1 MVQVKK
7 LPKLTPRKKNT
18 HKGSY
23 GRVLVLAGSPGMTGA
38 AYLCSKAALRSGSG
52 IVTLGIPE
60 SLNPVMETKLTCV
73 MTYPLPETKASTLS
87 NKGRK
92 AILKLCESHD
102 VVALGPGL
110 SQQPE
115 TRELILWLIKNIDC
129 AMVIDA
135 DGLNT
140 LADNVN
146 VLHKIKQNVVLT
158 PHPGEMSRL
167 TGLRSAR
174 KNELDRQLIN
184 ATVCFVPSCYSMDV
198 CKERLNAAT
207 QFVQSIQKK
216 LKGERKLVLVLKG
229 DKTVVTDYK
238 KVYVNSTGNPGMATA
253 GVGDVLTGIIV
264 SLVGQ
269 GFDVFDAS
277 QLGVY
282 IHGLAGDIAAKKKGE
297 LSMIASDI
305 IDYLPDA
312 FMKYKKERK

>member
-1 MVQVKK
+1 MIQIKK
-7 LPKLTPRKKNT
+7 LPVFTPRINDT

-73 MTYPLPETKASTLS
+73 MTHPLPETKASTLS

-92 AILKLCESHD
+92 EILKLCESHD

-115 TRELILWLIKNIDC
+115 TKDLILWLIKTI
-129 AMVIDA
+129 ALTMVIDA
-135 DGLNT
+135 DGINA
-140 LADNVN
+140 LADNVKILHN
-146 VLHKIKQNVVLT
+146 VKKNVILT

-167 TGLRSAR
+167 TGHGSA
-174 KNELDRQLIN
+174 K
-184 ATVCFVPSCYSMDV
+184 DV
-198 CKERLNAAT
+198 QKERLNTAA
-207 QFVQSIQKK
+207 QFVQSIQEKLGDEKK
-216 LKGERKLVLVLKG
+216 IVLVLKG
-229 DKTVVTDYK
+229 DKTIVADYGK
-238 KVYVNSTGNPGMATA
+238 AYVNRTGNPGMATA
-253 GVGDVLTGIIV
+253 GAGDVLTGIIV
-264 SLVGQ
+264 SLIGQ

-297 LSMIASDI
+297 VSMIASDI
-305 IDYLPDA
+305 IDCLPDA
-312 FMKYKKERK
+312 FIKHKKERK

>member
-1 MVQVKK
+1 MIRVKD
-7 LPKLTPRKKNT
+7 LPKFTPRKSDS

-73 MTYPLPETKASTLS
+73 MTCPLPETKASTLS

-92 AILKLCESHD
+92 EILKLCESHD

-115 TRELILWLIKNIDC
+115 TRELILWLIKNIDRT
-129 AMVIDA
+129 MVIDA
-135 DGLNT
+135 DGLNALT
-140 LADNVN
+140 GNVN
-146 VLHKIKQNVVLT
+146 MLLKIKRSAVLT

-167 TGLRSAR
+167 TGLGSA
-174 KNELDRQLIN
+174 KDLQ
-184 ATVCFVPSCYSMDV
+184 
-198 CKERLNAAT
+198 KERLVTAT

-216 LKGERKLVLVLKG
+216 LGDEKKIVLVLKG
-229 DKTVVTDYK
+229 DKTIVADYGK
-238 KVYVNSTGNPGMATA
+238 AYVNRTGNPGMATA
-253 GVGDVLTGIIV
+253 GAGDVLTGIIV
-264 SLVGQ
+264 SLIGQ

-305 IDYLPDA
+305 IDCLPDA
-312 FMKYKKERK
+312 FIKYKKERR

>member
-1 MVQVKK
+1 MIQIKK
-7 LPKLTPRKKNT
+7 LPELTPRKSDT

-92 AILKLCESHD
+92 EILKLCESHD

-115 TRELILWLIKNIDC
+115 TKDMILWLIKTIDRT
-129 AMVIDA
+129 MVIDA
-135 DGLNT
+135 DGLNALT
-140 LADNVN
+140 GNVN
-146 VLHKIKQNVVLT
+146 VLHKIKRNVVLT

-167 TGLRSAR
+167 TGLGSA
-174 KNELDRQLIN
+174 K
-184 ATVCFVPSCYSMDV
+184 DV
-198 CKERLNAAT
+198 QKERLVTAT

-216 LKGERKLVLVLKG
+216 LGDEKKIVLVLKG
-229 DKTVVTDYK
+229 DKTIVADYGK
-238 KVYVNSTGNPGMATA
+238 AYVNRTGNPGMATA
-253 GVGDVLTGIIV
+253 GAGDVLTGIIV
-264 SLVGQ
+264 SLIGQ

-305 IDYLPDA
+305 IDCLPDA
-312 FMKYKKERK
+312 FIKYKKERR

>member
-1 MVQVKK
+1 MIQIKK
-7 LPKLTPRKKNT
+7 LPVFTPRINDT

-73 MTYPLPETKASTLS
+73 MTHPLPETKASTLS

-92 AILKLCESHD
+92 EILKLCESHD

-115 TRELILWLIKNIDC
+115 TKDLILWLIKTI
-129 AMVIDA
+129 ALTMVIDA
-135 DGLNT
+135 DGINA
-140 LADNVN
+140 LADNVKILHN
-146 VLHKIKQNVVLT
+146 VKKNVILT

-167 TGLRSAR
+167 TGHGSA
-174 KNELDRQLIN
+174 K
-184 ATVCFVPSCYSMDV
+184 DV
-198 CKERLNAAT
+198 QKERLNTAA
-207 QFVQSIQKK
+207 QFVQSIQEKLGDEKK
-216 LKGERKLVLVLKG
+216 IVLVLKG
-229 DKTVVTDYK
+229 DKTVVADYG
-238 KVYVNSTGNPGMATA
+238 KVYVNRTGNPGMATA
-253 GVGDVLTGIIV
+253 GAGDVLTGIIA
-264 SLVGQ
+264 SLIGQ

-297 LSMIASDI
+297 VSMIASDI
-305 IDYLPDA
+305 IDCLPDA
-312 FMKYKKERK
+312 FIKHKKERK

>member
-1 MVQVKK
+1 MSNYFKK
-7 LPKLTPRKKNT
+7 LPELNPRKRDT

-60 SLNPVMETKLTCV
+60 SLNPVMEVKLTCV
-73 MTYPLPETKASTLS
+73 MTHPLPETKASTLS

-92 AILKLCESHD
+92 EIMKLCESHD

-110 SQQPE
+110 SQEPE
-115 TRELILWLIKNIDC
+115 TKELVLWLIKNIDRDI
-129 AMVIDA
+129 VIDA
-135 DGLNT
+135 DGLNA

-146 VLHKIKQNVVLT
+146 VLHKIKKGAVLT

-167 TGLRSAR
+167 AGHGSA
-174 KNELDRQLIN
+174 K
-184 ATVCFVPSCYSMDV
+184 DV
-198 CKERLNAAT
+198 QKERLNTTT
-207 QFVQSIQKK
+207 QFVQSIRKK
-216 LKGERKLVLVLKG
+216 LSDEKSLTLVLKG
-229 DKTVVTDYK
+229 DKSVVADHE
-238 KVYVNSTGNPGMATA
+238 KVYVNRTGNPGMATA
-253 GVGDVLTGIIV
+253 GSGDVLTGIIA
-264 SLVGQ
+264 SLIGQ
-269 GFDVFDAS
+269 GYDVFEAS

-305 IDYLPDA
+305 IEYLPDA
-312 FMKYKKERK
+312 FMKGWNKQ

>member
-7 LPKLTPRKKNT
+7 LHELTPRKSNT

-38 AYLCSKAALRSGSG
+38 AYLSSKAALRSGSG

-92 AILKLCESHD
+92 EILKLCETHD

-115 TRELILWLIKNIDC
+115 TRELILWLIKTIDRT
-129 AMVIDA
+129 MVIDA
-135 DGLNT
+135 DGINA
-140 LADNVN
+140 LADNVD

-167 TGLRSAR
+167 TGLRSA
-174 KNELDRQLIN
+174 K
-184 ATVCFVPSCYSMDV
+184 DV
-198 CKERLNAAT
+198 QKDRLNTAS

-229 DKTVVTDYK
+229 DKTMVADYE
-238 KVYVNSTGNPGMATA
+238 KVYVNRTGNPGMATA
-253 GVGDVLTGIIV
+253 GAGDVLTGIIV
-264 SLVGQ
+264 SLIGQ

-282 IHGLAGDIAAKKKGE
+282 IHGLAGDIAARRKGE

-312 FMKYKKERK
+312 FMKYKKERR

>member
-7 LPKLTPRKKNT
+7 LPELTPRKRDT

-60 SLNPVMETKLTCV
+60 SLNHIMEVKLTCV

-87 NKGRK
+87 DKGRK
-92 AILKLCESHD
+92 EILKLCETHD

-115 TRELILWLIKNIDC
+115 TRELILWLLKNIDRT
-129 AMVIDA
+129 MVIDA
-135 DGLNT
+135 DGLNA

-158 PHPGEMSRL
+158 PHPGELSRL
-167 TGLRSAR
+167 TGLRSA
-174 KNELDRQLIN
+174 K
-184 ATVCFVPSCYSMDV
+184 DV
-198 CKERLNAAT
+198 QKDRLNTAT
-207 QFVQSIQKK
+207 QFVQSVQGK
-216 LKGERKLVLVLKG
+216 LGDEKKLVLVLKG
-229 DKTVVTDYK
+229 NKTIVADYGRI
-238 KVYVNSTGNPGMATA
+238 YANRTGNPGMATA
-253 GVGDVLTGIIV
+253 GAGDVLTGIIV
-264 SLVGQ
+264 SLIGQ
-269 GFDVFDAS
+269 GLDVFDAS

-282 IHGLAGDIAAKKKGE
+282 IHGLAGDIAAKKNGE
-297 LSMIASDI
+297 SSLIASDI

-312 FMKYKKERK
+312 FIKYKKERR